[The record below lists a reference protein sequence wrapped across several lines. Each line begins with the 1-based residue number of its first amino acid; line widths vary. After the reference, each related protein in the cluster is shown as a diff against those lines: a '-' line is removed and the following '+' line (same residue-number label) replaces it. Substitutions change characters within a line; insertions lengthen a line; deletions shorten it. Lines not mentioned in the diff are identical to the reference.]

1 MQFALR
7 RPRTGLA
14 LLGATALVAGAL
26 GAGVA
31 SASPASHRHGHG
43 PRGGNPGH
51 GVQPPRHGR
60 GAPGIT
66 SAPWGSVGSSAV
78 NLYSLTNGT
87 MTVKI
92 TNYGGV
98 VQSIWVPD
106 RHGRLV
112 DVALGF
118 PKLSDYVN
126 DFTQG
131 ATQTPWPEAGG
142 SGDTYFGAIVG
153 RYANRIAN
161 HAFSLNG
168 KSYTL
173 DANNGDNTLHGGYLG
188 WNTVVWSPSTSSSA
202 DAATLTLTHDFPAGE
217 GCLPQLSPGCTGF
230 PATVSATVTYSL
242 TSDGQLKI
250 AYDAKNTSTGDATVI
265 NLTNHT
271 YFNLAGEGSGSVEN
285 QLLAIKANQYT
296 PVNPNLIPESPYF
309 VPVAGTPFD
318 FRQLTPIGKN
328 LRATDLPDG
337 TSGSLKQLQ
346 ITHGFDHNWVLSG
359 YPGYRLVAVAQNPAN
374 GVTLQTYT
382 DQPGVQFYTGNFLVG
397 DLIGTGGKT
406 YRQTDGFTLE
416 TQHYPDAPHHVGDP
430 AWPSVVLNPGA
441 TFTSTTAYK
450 FSDAARRTKDRV
462 HLS

>member
-1 MQFALR
+1 MQFAPR

-14 LLGATALVAGAL
+14 LFGATALVAGAI
-26 GAGVA
+26 GAGAA
-31 SASPASHRHGHG
+31 SAHPGNGHHGQGHGHG
-43 PRGGNPGH
+43 T
-51 GVQPPRHGR
+51 
-60 GAPGIT
+60 PGIT
-66 SAPWGSVGSSAV
+66 SVPWGSVGGDAV
-78 NLYSLTNGT
+78 NLYSLTNGR

-106 RHGRLV
+106 RRGRLV
-112 DVALGF
+112 NVALGF
-118 PKLSDYVN
+118 SSLSDYVN

-131 ATQTPWPEAGG
+131 ATQTPWPAAGG

-161 HAFSLNG
+161 HSFSLNG
-168 KSYTL
+168 NTYTL
-173 DANNGDNTLHGGYLG
+173 DANNGANTLHGGYLG

-202 DAATLTLTHDFPAGE
+202 TAATLTLTHDFPAGE
-217 GCLPQLSPGCTGF
+217 GCLQSLSPGCTGF
-230 PATVSATVTYSL
+230 PAAVSATVTYSL
-242 TSDGQLKI
+242 TPDGQLKV
-250 AYDAKNTSTGDATVI
+250 AYDAKNTSSSDSTVI

-285 QLLAIKANQYT
+285 QLLQINANDYT
-296 PVNPNLIPESPYF
+296 PVNTNLIPEAPYF

-318 FRQLTPIGKN
+318 FRQMTPIGKN

-346 ITHGFDHNWVLSG
+346 ITHGYDHNWVLNG
-359 YPGYRLVAVAQNPAN
+359 YPGYRLVAVAQDPQN
-374 GVTLQTYT
+374 GVTLKTFT
-382 DQPGVQFYTGNFLVG
+382 DQPGVQFYSGNFLVG

-416 TQHYPDAPHHVGDP
+416 TQHYPDSPHHIGDP
-430 AWPSVVLNPGA
+430 AWPSVALNPGS

-450 FSDAARRTKDRV
+450 FGDGGRGSANHGRFR
-462 HLS
+462 